1 MENQTITGVGCFAGP
16 ERLSRIFM
24 RMIHTYT
31 LGKLNRIDWINAW
44 ESEGKEEGTH
54 LLKALIAGESAWR
67 DSAVPDFVAGLE
79 IKKITG
85 FFLIL
90 KDQSLELS
98 IFAKNGDCRRE
109 RHSAVLDGITKV
121 RRNRLN

>member
-24 RMIHTYT
+24 RMVQTYT
-31 LGKLNRIDWINAW
+31 LGKLDGIDWVNAC

-54 LLKALIAGESAWR
+54 LLKALMAGESAWQ
-67 DSAVPDFVAGLE
+67 DSAVPDFVAGFE
-79 IKKITG
+79 NKKITG

-98 IFAKNGDCRRE
+98 IFAKNGDRRRE
-109 RHSAVLDGITKV
+109 RHSAVLDGFTKV